1 MDFCVFCDKV
11 IEFMESI
18 ECTQLAE
25 QYEQHLDK
33 IISNIH
39 QSAYKG
45 KTQKSIFL
53 SYAYIRLVKGGN
65 FMSKELEKVLEAS
78 AMAKG
83 DGWKQ
88 ESGVFIA
95 EDKPLLLF

>member
-39 QSAYKG
+39 
-45 KTQKSIFL
+45 
-53 SYAYIRLVKGGN
+53 
-65 FMSKELEKVLEAS
+65 
-78 AMAKG
+78 
-83 DGWKQ
+83 
-88 ESGVFIA
+88 
-95 EDKPLLLF
+95 